1 MRVFPLAALG
11 ILLVSCSFDDSAPGV
26 RSRCATASA
35 DPLCEEARTDTP
47 EAACWRLVECGAIPV
62 RNPEGEE
69 DSYFDYNLCVRF
81 FERLDRHRLD
91 LSLACV
97 NQATCDELR
106 FDGSPNHPRRNIDSF
121 PLCLAYGD
129 QP

>member
-1 MRVFPLAALG
+1 MRVLPLAALSV
-11 ILLVSCSFDDSAPGV
+11 LLLSCSFDDSAPGV
-26 RSRCATASA
+26 RTQCATPSA
-35 DPLCEEARTDTP
+35 DPLCEQASIDTP
-47 EAACWRLVECGAIPV
+47 EAACWRLVECGSIPV
-62 RNPEGEE
+62 RNPEEE
-69 DSYFDYNLCVRF
+69 EESYFDYNLCVRF

-97 NQATCDELR
+97 GHATCDELR
-106 FDGSPNHPRRNIDSF
+106 FEGGPDQPRRNVEGF